1 MAKKRSYRS
10 RYTKAQIMR
19 NRFILILALT
29 AIFLLAAFG
38 IINVIEAVFAGD
50 TQAVMASST
59 ENSSTQQSNDDSI
72 AENEDDS
79 QDTED
84 SSATSGSVDNSAVEE
99 ETDDS
104 TSQED
109 NSTSEVDMTY
119 PGDGTPLLVNKQNP
133 IPEEYDPTLEE
144 TIGGYYFREDGV
156 EALEEM
162 IDAAA
167 DDGITLTI
175 ISAYRSNERQT
186 TNYNNRVDQYISE
199 GKTEAEAKE
208 LTEMFIAPPGT
219 SEHTLGLAVDFNSL
233 YQSFEG
239 TKEYEWLIENCAE
252 FGFILRYPKDKV
264 AVTGFSFE
272 PWHYRFVG
280 TNHSIE
286 IMERG
291 ICLEEY
297 LAS

>member
-1 MAKKRSYRS
+1 MAKKKSYKS
-10 RYTKAQIMR
+10 RYTKTQIMR
-19 NRFILILALT
+19 NRFIVILFFT
-29 AIFLLAAFG
+29 VIFLLAIFG
-38 IINVIEAVFAGD
+38 VVKVVEAVFSGD

-59 ENSSTQQSNDDSI
+59 TSQSSQQTTDDSI
-72 AENEDDS
+72 AESEDDS
-79 QDTED
+79 QDIED
-84 SSATSGSVDNSAVEE
+84 SSVVSGSISNSEVDDEM
-99 ETDDS
+99 DDS
-104 TSQED
+104 TSGDD

-133 IPEEYDPTLEE
+133 IPEGYDPSLES
-144 TIGGYYFREDGV
+144 IGDFYFREDGI
-156 EALEEM
+156 EALEDM
-162 IDAAA
+162 IAAAA
-167 DDGITLTI
+167 DDGITLSI

-186 TNYNNRVDQYISE
+186 SNYNARVDQYISE
-199 GKTEAEAKE
+199 GKTETQAKE

-233 YQSFEG
+233 YQSFED

-291 ICLEEY
+291 VCLEEY
-297 LAS
+297 LLS